1 MLTCINENFCGH
13 CACHLGVIL
22 YDIIQLAAFLSV
34 LQIHGSVC
42 KEDVF
47 AQIDAVLAELL
58 EQRQAT
64 SGSFAAKKM

>member
-1 MLTCINENFCGH
+1 MNEKFCGH
-13 CACHLGVIL
+13 CACHLGMIL
-22 YDIIQLAAFLSV
+22 FDIIQLAAFFVL

>member
-1 MLTCINENFCGH
+1 MNENFCGH
-13 CACHLGVIL
+13 CACHLGMIL
-22 YDIIQLAAFLSV
+22 FDIIQPVAFFAL

-47 AQIDAVLAELL
+47 TQIDAVLAELL

-64 SGSFAAKKM
+64 SGSLAAKKM